1 VLLVQASVS
10 RLPCLRYG
18 DDIISDPDEIAL
30 YIDSTFR
37 YPPMPYDNVAAARA
51 CRDVFSKYSFY
62 VKDVSHSA
70 DSLLGELRRLDAYL
84 TESPHRFLCRDI
96 PDHLDCLMLPKLH
109 HIRVVAHVLK
119 NFDIPQQLAAL
130 WGYLAAAYETPAF
143 RNSCP
148 SDQEI
153 VEHWQSKPE
162 CPSLNKTAAAYYSI
176 DAPAR
181 YSFDV
186 PAGIEPRQVAK
197 Q

>member
-1 VLLVQASVS
+1 MS

-18 DDIISDPDEIAL
+18 DDIISDPDEMAL
-30 YIDSTFR
+30 YIDATFR

-51 CRDVFSKYSFY
+51 CRDVFSRFSFH
-62 VKDVSHSA
+62 VKDVSHSS
-70 DSLLGELRRLDAYL
+70 DPLLAELRRLNAYL
-84 TESPHRFLCRDI
+84 AESPFRFLCRDI
-96 PDHLDCLMLPKLH
+96 PDHLDCIMLPKLH
-109 HIRVVAHVLK
+109 HIRVASHALK
-119 NFDIPQQLAAL
+119 AFDVPPTLAAL

-162 CPSLNKTAAAYYSI
+162 CPSLGKAAAAHYST
-176 DAPAR
+176 DAEPR

-186 PAGIEPRQVAK
+186 PPGVVARPVA
-197 Q
+197 QQ